1 MNTAEATKTIQLEYN
16 KAIKLEHGNVAEM
29 RKTNEGSNSQV
40 VIKNLSSQNTITISI
55 TLGKDG
61 STQKIAPKEELF
73 FHDTPSD
80 FDGKVLQIFNQTSS
94 QHAGTAEITV
104 NGVR

>member
-1 MNTAEATKTIQLEYN
+1 CTCFFR
-16 KAIKLEHGNVAEM
+16 HGKSRYLGE
-29 RKTNEGSNSQV
+29 R
-40 VIKNLSSQNTITISI
+40 LPQNTITISI